1 MNLKSYLKIIIISL
15 MSILSSSAFAGNPP
29 KYFDSLSTEYGIDY
43 SYVSPYMLKAMGN
56 TAIDS
61 NGISVLSSDITS
73 IETISSGMS
82 NKNDEIW
89 KLIRSLKKEKDME
102 TLSTKKKGDYRYDV
116 LAKLSKDGK
125 YLLNLMVIT
134 QNSGFSVN
142 VVYIEGKIPMSDLS
156 TQL

>member
-1 MNLKSYLKIIIISL
+1 M
-15 MSILSSSAFAGNPP
+15 
-29 KYFDSLSTEYGIDY
+29 
-43 SYVSPYMLKAMGN
+43 
-56 TAIDS
+56 
-61 NGISVLSSDITS
+61 
-73 IETISSGMS
+73 
-82 NKNDEIW
+82 
-89 KLIRSLKKEKDME
+89 KEKDME

>member
-1 MNLKSYLKIIIISL
+1 MKTDTL
-15 MSILSSSAFAGNPP
+15 F
-29 KYFDSLSTEYGIDY
+29 E
-43 SYVSPYMLKAMGN
+43 
-56 TAIDS
+56 
-61 NGISVLSSDITS
+61 
-73 IETISSGMS
+73 
-82 NKNDEIW
+82 
-89 KLIRSLKKEKDME
+89 KEKDME

-116 LAKLSKDGK
+116 LRKNCQKDGK